1 MEGYICLIDES
12 RVECDIV
19 GGLVYLC
26 EGKKI
31 YCFKKIFIFSFGFV
45 VECVNI
51 EILYK
56 TNKYSRNR
64 HLLDIVCIT
73 YG

>member
-19 GGLVYLC
+19 GGFVYLC
-26 EGKKI
+26 EGKNI
-31 YCFKKIFIFSFGFV
+31 YCFKKFFIFSFGFV

-51 EILYK
+51 
-56 TNKYSRNR
+56 
-64 HLLDIVCIT
+64 
-73 YG
+73 